1 MVKDKK
7 VLVFLELTK
16 FRYLQRI
23 SFMNQGSQNIETL
36 ANKSTG
42 KRYIICITCLLW
54 LLLIFLKL
62 QGQ

>member
-1 MVKDKK
+1 MIYSFYFKIVKDKK

-36 ANKSTG
+36 AK
-42 KRYIICITCLLW
+42 
-54 LLLIFLKL
+54 
-62 QGQ
+62 